1 MQWTLSIEKLEKMDI
16 VRPQLGENHE
26 LQVMN
31 ELPSTISKVINNR
44 KYPMIE
50 ENHEWRH
57 KRSTFESNY
66 RSEKK
71 LTMHNLA

>member
-44 KYPMIE
+44 KYPMIK